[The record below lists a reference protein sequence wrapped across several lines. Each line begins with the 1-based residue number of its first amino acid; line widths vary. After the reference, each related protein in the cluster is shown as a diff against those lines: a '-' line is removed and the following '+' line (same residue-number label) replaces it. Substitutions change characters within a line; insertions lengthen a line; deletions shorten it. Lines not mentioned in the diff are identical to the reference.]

1 MLNVHQLNVFVI
13 AAETLNFTQTAK
25 RLHLT
30 QSSVSQHIKSLEN
43 QLGVQLFERKGRSL
57 EITDAGMV
65 LLPMAREIVED
76 SIRAAEQME
85 AREIVE
91 DSIRAAE
98 QMELLKN
105 EIHGHLVVGCNTA
118 PGKYILP
125 ILLAKFHQQYPLVRI
140 SCQVLPPR
148 QVQEGMAEGEIH
160 FTLSNIA
167 ESSSEG
173 AEYVLYLEEPIE
185 LIAPLNHPWAE
196 RGEIDPVDLFEEQ
209 FISRDKNSGTY
220 QNVAR
225 GLLDVGVDIDK
236 LDTFLEMGTSE
247 ALALAVEQEL
257 GVGFVSK
264 IILETI
270 CPNRVAVVKVRG
282 LNVLQPIYLGR
293 QTAFPAT
300 SAQAAFWDY
309 VREAGEEIFD
319 AVRDHSLQTI
329 NESLATIRVK
339 A

>member
-65 LLPMAREIVED
+65 LLPM
-76 SIRAAEQME
+76 

-196 RGEIDPVDLFEEQ
+196 RGEIDPVDLNEEQ
-209 FISRDKNSGTY
+209 FISREKNSGTY
-220 QNVAR
+220 QNVAK

>member
-65 LLPMAREIVED
+65 LLPM
-76 SIRAAEQME
+76 

-196 RGEIDPVDLFEEQ
+196 RGEIDPVDLNEEQ
-209 FISRDKNSGTY
+209 FISREKNSGTY

>member
-65 LLPMAREIVED
+65 LLPM
-76 SIRAAEQME
+76 

-196 RGEIDPVDLFEEQ
+196 RGEIDPVDLYEEQ
-209 FISRDKNSGTY
+209 FISREKNSGTY
-220 QNVAR
+220 QNVAK

-319 AVRDHSLQTI
+319 AVRDHSLQAI

>member
-57 EITDAGMV
+57 EMTDAGVV
-65 LLPMAREIVED
+65 LLPMAREIVAD
-76 SIRAAEQME
+76 SIR
-85 AREIVE
+85 V
-91 DSIRAAE
+91 AE

-105 EIHGHLVVGCNTA
+105 EIHGHLIVGCNTA

-125 ILLAKFHQQYPLVRI
+125 TLLAKFHQRYPLVRI
-140 SCQVLPPR
+140 SCQVLPVP
-148 QVQEGMAEGEIH
+148 QVQEGMAEGDIH
-160 FTLSNIA
+160 FTLSNVA
-167 ESSSEG
+167 DSSGEG
-173 AEYVLYLEEPIE
+173 AEYMLYLEEPIE

-196 RGEIDPVDLFEEQ
+196 RGEIDPEDLFEEQ
-209 FISRDKNSGTY
+209 FITREKSSGTY
-220 QNVAR
+220 QNAAKS
-225 GLLDVGVDIDK
+225 LQDVGIDIDK
-236 LDTFLEMGTSE
+236 LDAFLEMGTSE
-247 ALALAVEQEL
+247 ALALAVEHGL

-264 IILETI
+264 MILETI
-270 CPNRVAVVKVRG
+270 CPKRLAVVKVRG
-282 LNVLQPIYLGR
+282 LKIVQPIYLGR

-300 SAQAAFWDY
+300 SAQAAFWDF

-319 AVRDHSLQTI
+319 AVRDQPLEAIS
-329 NESLATIRVK
+329 ESLANVK
-339 A
+339 VRA

>member
-65 LLPMAREIVED
+65 LLPM
-76 SIRAAEQME
+76 

-173 AEYVLYLEEPIE
+173 AEYMLYLEEPIE
-185 LIAPLNHPWAE
+185 LIVPLNHPWAE
-196 RGEIDPVDLFEEQ
+196 RGEIDPVDLYEEQ
-209 FISRDKNSGTY
+209 FISREKNSGTY
-220 QNVAR
+220 QNVAKR
-225 GLLDVGVDIDK
+225 LLDVGIDIDK

-270 CPNRVAVVKVRG
+270 CPRRLAVVKVRG

-319 AVRDHSLQTI
+319 AVRDHSLQAI

>member
-57 EITDAGMV
+57 EITDAGIV
-65 LLPMAREIVED
+65 LLPM
-76 SIRAAEQME
+76 

-105 EIHGHLVVGCNTA
+105 EIHGHLIVGCNTA

-125 ILLAKFHQQYPLVRI
+125 ILLAKFHRQYPLVRI
-140 SCQVLPPR
+140 SCQVLPAR
-148 QVQEGMAEGEIH
+148 QVQEGMAEGDIH
-160 FTLSNIA
+160 FTLSNVA

-173 AEYVLYLEEPIE
+173 AEYMLYLEEPIE

-196 RGEIDPVDLFEEQ
+196 RGEIDPEDLFEEQ
-209 FISRDKNSGTY
+209 FITREKNSGTY
-220 QNVAR
+220 QNVAK
-225 GLLDVGVDIDK
+225 GLLDVGIDIDK

-247 ALALAVEQEL
+247 ALALAVEQGL

-264 IILETI
+264 MILETI
-270 CPNRVAVVKVRG
+270 CPRRVAVVKVRG
-282 LNVLQPIYLGR
+282 LEVLQPIYLGR

-319 AVRDHSLQTI
+319 AVRDQSIQAI
-329 NESLATIRVK
+329 NESLANITVK
-339 A
+339 V

>member
-65 LLPMAREIVED
+65 LLPM
-76 SIRAAEQME
+76 

-173 AEYVLYLEEPIE
+173 AEYMLYLEEPIE
-185 LIAPLNHPWAE
+185 LIVPLNHPWAE
-196 RGEIDPVDLFEEQ
+196 RGEIDPVDLYEEQ
-209 FISRDKNSGTY
+209 FISREKNSGTY
-220 QNVAR
+220 QNVAKR
-225 GLLDVGVDIDK
+225 LLDVGIDIDK

-270 CPNRVAVVKVRG
+270 CPRRVAVVKVRG

-319 AVRDHSLQTI
+319 AVRDHSLQAI

>member
-57 EITDAGMV
+57 EITDAGIV
-65 LLPMAREIVED
+65 LLPM
-76 SIRAAEQME
+76 

-105 EIHGHLVVGCNTA
+105 EIHGHLIVGCNTA

-125 ILLAKFHQQYPLVRI
+125 ILLAKFHRQYPLVRI
-140 SCQVLPPR
+140 SCQVLPAR
-148 QVQEGMAEGEIH
+148 QVQEGMAEGDIH
-160 FTLSNIA
+160 FTLSNVA

-173 AEYVLYLEEPIE
+173 AEYMLYLEEPIE
-185 LIAPLNHPWAE
+185 LIAPLDHPWAE
-196 RGEIDPVDLFEEQ
+196 RGEIDPEDLLEEQ
-209 FISRDKNSGTY
+209 FITREKNSGTY
-220 QNVAR
+220 QNVAK
-225 GLLDVGVDIDK
+225 GLLDVGIDIDK
-236 LDTFLEMGTSE
+236 LDTILEMGTSE
-247 ALALAVEQEL
+247 ALALAVEQGL

-264 IILETI
+264 MILETI
-270 CPNRVAVVKVRG
+270 CPRRVAVVKVRG
-282 LNVLQPIYLGR
+282 LEVLQPIYLGR

-319 AVRDHSLQTI
+319 AVRDQSIQAI
-329 NESLATIRVK
+329 NESLANITVK
-339 A
+339 V

>member
-43 QLGVQLFERKGRSL
+43 QLGVELFERKGRSL
-57 EITDAGMV
+57 EITDAGVV
-65 LLPMAREIVED
+65 LLPM
-76 SIRAAEQME
+76 

-105 EIHGHLVVGCNTA
+105 EIHGHLIVGCNTA

-125 ILLAKFHQQYPLVRI
+125 TLLAKFHQQYPLVRI
-140 SCQVLPPR
+140 ACQVLPAR
-148 QVQEGMAEGEIH
+148 QVQEGMSEGVIH
-160 FTLSNIA
+160 FTLCNVA
-167 ESSSEG
+167 DSSTDR
-173 AEYVLYLEEPIE
+173 AEYLLYLEEPIE
-185 LIAPLNHPWAE
+185 LIVPLNHPWASRE
-196 RGEIDPVDLFEEQ
+196 EIEPEELFEEQ
-209 FISRDKNSGTY
+209 FISREKASGTY
-220 QNVAR
+220 QNVAK
-225 GLLDVGVDIDK
+225 GLQEVGIDIDK
-236 LDTFLEMGTSE
+236 LDAFLEMGTSE
-247 ALALAVEQEL
+247 ALALAVEQGL

-264 IILETI
+264 MILETI
-270 CPNRVAVVKVRG
+270 CPGRVAVVKVRG
-282 LNVLQPIYLGR
+282 LEILQPIYLGR

-300 SAQAAFWDY
+300 SAQAAFWDF
-309 VREAGEEIFD
+309 VREAGQEIFQV
-319 AVRDHSLQTI
+319 VRD
-329 NESLATIRVK
+329 ESLDVINQTLANIKVK

>member
-43 QLGVQLFERKGRSL
+43 QLGIHLFERKGRSL
-57 EITDAGMV
+57 EITDAGVV
-65 LLPMAREIVED
+65 LLPM
-76 SIRAAEQME
+76 

-105 EIHGHLVVGCNTA
+105 EIHGHLIVGCNTA

-125 ILLAKFHQQYPLVRI
+125 IMLAKFHQQYPLVRI
-140 SCQVLPPR
+140 SCQVLPAR
-148 QVQEGMAEGEIH
+148 QVQEGLAEGEIH
-160 FTLSNIA
+160 FTLSNVA
-167 ESSSEG
+167 DSSSEG
-173 AEYVLYLEEPIE
+173 AEYMLYLEEPIE
-185 LIAPLNHPWAE
+185 LIAPLNHAWAE
-196 RGEIDPVDLFEEQ
+196 RGEIEPEELFEEQ
-209 FISRDKNSGTY
+209 FICREKSSGTY

-225 GLLDVGVDIDK
+225 GLMDVGIDIDK

-247 ALALAVEQEL
+247 ALALAVEQGL

-264 IILETI
+264 MILETI
-270 CPNRVAVVKVRG
+270 CPGRLAVVKVRG
-282 LNVLQPIYLGR
+282 LKVLQPIFLGR

-300 SAQAAFWDY
+300 SAQAAFWDF

-319 AVRDHSLQTI
+319 AVRDQSLKAI
-329 NESLATIRVK
+329 NETLSNVRVK